1 MKRTLKLLIVSALLS
16 SFSGTLLAR
25 RSSPKNF
32 RVKFNPFA
40 ATMRKRFEAA
50 FDIKVAKRFSLGA
63 TGYYSQPLNTQVETG
78 ASSFRSNG
86 FSRRNKST
94 FHWQTEGWGVGA
106 TANIS
111 LSREILKD
119 GWTLRLIGSYNKAKP
134 SYASYSRDLDLS
146 LGGDGYF
153 ALETLFAYEWIYD
166 FGLNINLGLGIT
178 KNFSEKVPFFPAA
191 EFSMGFAV

>member
-32 RVKFNPFA
+32 RAKFNPFA
-40 ATMRKRFEAA
+40 ALRNRYEGS
-50 FDIKVAKRFSLGA
+50 FDVKIAKRFSIGA
-63 TGYYSQPLNTQVETG
+63 TGYYSKPLNGQVETSD
-78 ASSFRSNG
+78 SSFRSNG
-86 FSRRNKST
+86 FSRRNKGT

-106 TANIS
+106 TANLS

-119 GWTLRLIGSYNKAKP
+119 GWTLRLTGSYNKAEP
-134 SYASYSRDLDLS
+134 SYASYGRDLDLS

-153 ALETLFAYEWIYD
+153 AIETLFAYEWIYD
-166 FGLNINLGLGIT
+166 FGLNINLGLGVA
-178 KNFSEKVPFFPAA
+178 KNFTEKVPFFPAA